1 MALPAT
7 PKVEIRF
14 GTGASFGNALI
25 LGDPDNGILGTNVL
39 GTSAAQPVDITG
51 QVTSINIRRG
61 RDRAFDSYNAGSATI
76 TFIDETGDYNPQ
88 NVSGPYY
95 GEILPLRQIRIS
107 ASYSGTTYYLFSG
120 YITNWDYQW
129 EKGADL
135 AFVTVSAEDGFRLL
149 NLTEI
154 STVTGT
160 SAGDLPGTRIG
171 DILDEIS
178 WPTSMRL
185 LSDGQVTLQ
194 DDDGSDRAVLDALQ
208 TVEATELGAL
218 YFDPVGRLVFEG
230 KNDVALKASGTKTVF
245 SDTGSDV
252 KYQEIDVSLD
262 DQELANEVTVTRVG
276 GSAQTASDSTSID
289 AFFRRSLTRSS
300 LIMETDA
307 QALSQANAILNYRK
321 DIQLRVDSIG
331 LDVSEPSNRV
341 VPALSLGFG
350 SPIRVTRAQPGGG
363 SVTVDITV
371 QGVSHTITPDRWVTT
386 FSTAFPL
393 ATAFVLGSS
402 EFGVLGQSTL

>member
-1 MALPAT
+1 MALAAT

-25 LGDPDNGILGTNVL
+25 LGDANNGILGTNVL
-39 GTSAAQPVDITG
+39 GTSAAQPVDITSLITG
-51 QVTSINIRRG
+51 ITIRRG
-61 RDRAFDSYNAGSATI
+61 RDRSFDSYNAGTAAI
-76 TFIDETGDYNPQ
+76 TFIDSTGDYNPQ

-107 ASYSGTTYYLFSG
+107 ASYSGTIYYLFSG

-129 EKGADL
+129 EKGADV
-135 AFVTVSAEDGFRLL
+135 AFVTVQAEDGFRLL
-149 NLTEI
+149 NLTDIE
-154 STVTGT
+154 TVAGAA
-160 SAGDLPGTRIG
+160 AGDLPGTRIN
-171 DILDEIS
+171 DILDAIS
-178 WPTSMRL
+178 WPTDMRL
-185 LSDGQVTLQ
+185 VSDGKVTLQ
-194 DDDGSDRAVLDALQ
+194 DDDGSSRSVLDALQ

-218 YFDPVGRLVFEG
+218 YFDPQGRLVFEG
-230 KNDVALKASGTKTVF
+230 RDDTALKASGTKTVF
-245 SDTGSDV
+245 TDDGTNV

-262 DQELANEVTVTRVG
+262 DTELANDVTVTRAG
-276 GSAQTASDSTSID
+276 GTAQNASDSTSID
-289 AFFRRSLTRSS
+289 AFFRRTLSRSG

-321 DIQLRVDSIG
+321 NIQLRVDSIG
-331 LDVSEPSNRV
+331 LDLSEVSNRV
-341 VPALSLGFG
+341 VPGLSLGFG
-350 SPIRVTRAQPGGG
+350 SPIQVSRAQPGGG

-371 QGVSHTITPDRWVTT
+371 QGVEHTITPDRWVTR

-402 EFGVLGQSTL
+402 EFGVLGTSTL